1 MFLLWCFYYEN
12 LYYFLAA
19 LIRLIVPQVF
29 VYAFIRSTKYGVPLG
44 PLSIS
49 HVRLYKGE
57 RVLSNKG
64 ERTIVILRCVV
75 YLRNIL
81 GSSKFKLI
89 GENQN
94 CLRFS

>member
-1 MFLLWCFYYEN
+1 MAGEERFEYILIYVNHNVSALVFYYEN

-19 LIRLIVPQVF
+19 LIRLIVPQVL

-49 HVRLYKGE
+49 HVRLYKSE

-64 ERTIVILRCVV
+64 ERTIVIRC
-75 YLRNIL
+75 
-81 GSSKFKLI
+81 K
-89 GENQN
+89 GEGAR
-94 CLRFS
+94 LLF